1 MDPVCHEDPSAR
13 SLRPALQPH
22 TIWPSTVRRL
32 AKSQMCIIAIALI
45 IGGIAG
51 YKALVAPGGILLGA
65 ALVLLG
71 IWIVKTT
78 ARRTA

>member
-1 MDPVCHEDPSAR
+1 
-13 SLRPALQPH
+13 
-22 TIWPSTVRRL
+22 
-32 AKSQMCIIAIALI
+32 MCIIAIALI

-51 YKALVAPGGILLGA
+51 YKALVAPGGIPLGV